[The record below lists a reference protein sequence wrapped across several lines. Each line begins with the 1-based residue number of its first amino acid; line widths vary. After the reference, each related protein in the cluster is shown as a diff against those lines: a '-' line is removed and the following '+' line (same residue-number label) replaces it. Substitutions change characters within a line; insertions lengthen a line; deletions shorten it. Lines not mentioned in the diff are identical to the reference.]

1 MRNVFSLQVET
12 KVSLAI
18 IIIAVIIFLVTIFKS
33 LDNFDRFINRFNT
46 SNDYDEEICVEKS
59 PQGQN
64 CLPNAEQDF

>member
-1 MRNVFSLQVET
+1 MRNVFSLHIET

-46 SNDYDEEICVEKS
+46 EDAQYEEMRPEE
-59 PQGQN
+59 N
-64 CLPNAEQDF
+64 L